1 MSAHLR
7 QINTGD
13 KLHLEVVGYDS
24 QGNTMSTLD
33 GFHFDWT
40 VDSGH
45 ENIRV
50 IPFKD
55 VDHLRAHGHM
65 HLDEGA
71 SGDDMTL
78 HALRPGFTQISVR
91 IREPGYEKVAMASFK
106 LTIVDQFVVQPA
118 ADESLETEFVSDVAV
133 LPVSELQLKAMLVKR
148 QDDGRIELRDVKS
161 PANYEWTVAA
171 NAKTSGSVESTG
183 LFRSKEKAGDVEV
196 ITIDKAFRTNQAGMT
211 IRVVDPYQ
219 VRLEIVDVT
228 EAYSQLGNSFIKK
241 GFGKT
246 SFQNQL

>member
-1 MSAHLR
+1 MR

-13 KLHLEVVGYDS
+13 NLHLEVIAYDS

-33 GFHFDWT
+33 GLHFDWT

-71 SGDDMTL
+71 AENGDDMTL

-91 IREPGYEKVAMASFK
+91 IREPGYEKVAMASIK
-106 LTIVDQFVVQPA
+106 LTIVDQFVIQA
-118 ADESLETEFVSDVAV
+118 ADESFEMEQHGGDIAM
-133 LPVSELQLKAMLVKR
+133 LPVSELQLKAMLVQR
-148 QDDGRIELRDVKS
+148 QDDGRMEYKDVKS
-161 PANYEWTVAA
+161 NSNYEWTVET
-171 NAKTSGSVESTG
+171 KTKVSGSVEQLG

-196 ITIDKAFRTNQAGMT
+196 ITIDKAFRTN
-211 IRVVDPYQ
+211 
-219 VRLEIVDVT
+219 
-228 EAYSQLGNSFIKK
+228 
-241 GFGKT
+241 
-246 SFQNQL
+246 